1 MKKNTDSIT
10 QLILEEIINHGQA
23 TRAALL
29 RAHPLRPASLQA
41 AVNRLKAAGL
51 LFEADR
57 GGRPAGRR
65 SPPLTLRPDAAF
77 FLGLE
82 LTDQQLRAVWLDAAG
97 EVRQRWQESTPAL
110 AEAEGFWRLLPR
122 LQRQFSD
129 PLAGVALADPG
140 LVDPHRQIS
149 LRAVMIGGW
158 ENLPTGERLRA
169 CFGCRDSLLVSECG
183 ARTFLESWRS
193 PDRAAGVFVVHLDRG
208 VGGGFCKGGELFVG
222 DNFRA
227 MEIGHLVLN
236 PDGPLC
242 RCGGRG
248 CLEASVGEANV
259 IRRIGELLH
268 SHVRTELAGGEL
280 SLDTFLDAVARRDRA
295 AERLAREL
303 CQEIAPLF
311 PLIAALLNPAEIVIS
326 GRLARLGDLLLD
338 SARQLLRERCLR
350 GTWEN
355 MRLRLSAGDDFD
367 AASGAALLLRNTW
380 LRDQAQAIG

>member
-1 MKKNTDSIT
+1 MKNTPDSLAR
-10 QLILEEIINHGQA
+10 LILDEIVLRGQT

-29 RAHPLRPASLQA
+29 RTHALRPASLQTS
-41 AVNRLKAAGL
+41 VNRLKEAGL
-51 LFEADR
+51 LLEENR
-57 GGRPAGRR
+57 GGRSSGRR
-65 SPPLTLRPDAAF
+65 SPPLALRPDAAF

-97 EVRQRWQESTPAL
+97 EVRRRWQASSPEL
-110 AEAEGFWRLLPR
+110 ASADGFWRLLPR
-122 LQRQFSD
+122 LQSQFSE

-140 LVDPHRQIS
+140 LVDPQRQIS
-149 LRAVMIGGW
+149 LRAVMIAGW

-169 CFGCRDSLLVSECG
+169 LFGCRESLLVSECG

-248 CLEASVGEANV
+248 CLEASIGEANI

-268 SHVRTELAGGEL
+268 SHVRTELATGEL
-280 SLDTFLDAVARRDRA
+280 SLDTFLEAVARHDRA

-326 GRLARLGDLLLD
+326 GRLARLGDMLLD
-338 SARQLLRERCLR
+338 SAHQLLRERCLR
-350 GTWEN
+350 GTLEN
-355 MRLRLSAGDDFD
+355 MRLRLSAGDEFD
-367 AASGAALLLRNTW
+367 AASGAALLLRNAW
-380 LRDQAQAIG
+380 LRDQAKAIG